1 MKDIYKKAI
10 FYYVL
15 IPALLALW
23 PLWLFAF
30 GIPDVKTSYK
40 KETGEYNKAEGLIGQ
55 ILEIDPQ
62 RLDYAKAK
70 KEGDA
75 FDYTTAIDQVTK
87 VCGIAANNY
96 RLSSSPVRK
105 MKGGQKNQD
114 AAITIDRI
122 NIEKLA
128 KFLSVMHMRWVNL
141 QCSNLTLTKIKG
153 EKNLWKADVRFIY
166 YQ

>member
-1 MKDIYKKAI
+1 MKDISKEPI

-15 IPALLALW
+15 VPVLLAIWL
-23 PLWLFAF
+23 LWLFAF
-30 GIPDVKTSYK
+30 GIPDAKAGYK
-40 KETGEYNKAEGLIGQ
+40 KEVGEYNNAEKLITE

-62 RLDYAKAK
+62 RLDYAKSK

-87 VCGIAANNY
+87 VCRISAANY
-96 RLSSSPVRK
+96 KLSSSPVRK
-105 MKGGQKNQD
+105 RKGGQQNQD
-114 AAITIDRI
+114 ASMTIDRI
-122 NIEKLA
+122 DIEKLA

-141 QCSNLTLTKIKG
+141 QCSNLTLSKIKG
-153 EKNLWKADVRFIY
+153 EKNVWKADIRFIY